1 MIGVDAWSQCRYV
14 AGVKTTL
21 ISIGNSR
28 GVRIPKPVIEQCG
41 LVHQIEM
48 TVQDRTLLIH
58 APRKPRAG
66 WKDAFTKMAH
76 LGDDKLLDPQSPSTA
91 WDDEDWQW
99 K

>member
-1 MIGVDAWSQCRYV
+1 M
-14 AGVKTTL
+14 KTTL

-28 GVRIPKPVIEQCG
+28 GIRIPKPVIEQCG
-41 LVHQIEM
+41 LTHQIEM

-58 APRKPRAG
+58 APRKPRTG
-66 WKDAFTKMAH
+66 WKESFAKMARQ
-76 LGDDKLLDPQSPSTA
+76 GDDKLLDPQPLSTR